1 MPNPVCADEEFIK
14 LFKLYGSP
22 QRVAK
27 ELGISVRS
35 VHYRRR
41 TLESRL
47 GAPLVAWDAVQHSV
61 RAAAVP
67 DLIVPANRHRLTA
80 TLDNGTAIVFSD
92 AHYWPGEPTVA
103 HRALL
108 EVCKQL
114 KPKMVIANGD
124 VYDGARISRHE
135 PMYTGTMTLPTPQQE
150 LDAVRLRM
158 AEVEKASKGAHRVW
172 TIGNHDS
179 RLHRYIAV
187 NAPELS
193 DMPGVSLWD
202 YFNGWEHGWSLMV
215 NGEVMVKHRYHNGI
229 HATYNNTL
237 KSGVSVVTGH
247 LHRLCVT
254 PWGDYRGRRY
264 GVDTGTLSDP
274 LGDQY
279 TYLEGNPTPWCS
291 GFAVLTFKEARLL
304 PPELCE
310 VIDGHAYFRGQ
321 RVL

>member
-1 MPNPVCADEEFIK
+1 MKAACSDTEFMEC
-14 LFKLYGSP
+14 FKKHGSP
-22 QRVAK
+22 QAVAL
-27 ELGISVRS
+27 ELG
-35 VHYRRR
+35 VHIRTVHSRRR
-41 TLESRL
+41 SIENKYNINLASWRDER
-47 GAPLVAWDAVQHSV
+47 APAGRIV
-61 RAAAVP
+61 
-67 DLIVPANRHRLTA
+67 VPANRHRLEA
-80 TLDNGTAIVFSD
+80 SLPDGVAIVFSD
-92 AHYWPGEPTVA
+92 AHYWPGEPTTA
-103 HRALL
+103 HLALL

-114 KPKMVIANGD
+114 KPKMVVANGD

-135 PMYTGTMTLPTPQQE
+135 PMYTGTMQLPTAAQE
-150 LDAVRLRM
+150 LDAVRERM
-158 AEVEKASKGAHRVW
+158 DEIEKASKGAQRFW

-179 RLHRYIAV
+179 RLHRYIVV

-193 DMPGVSLWD
+193 DMPGVTLWD

-215 NGEVMVKHRYHNGI
+215 NGDVMIKHRYHNGI
-229 HATYNNTL
+229 HAAYNNAL
-237 KSGVSVVTGH
+237 KAGTSIVTGH

-274 LGDQY
+274 DGDQY

-291 GFAVLTFKEARLL
+291 GFAVLTFKDGLLL

-321 RVL
+321 RVI